1 VDVDARA
8 GRRPVT
14 EEASA
19 QQKPRNLAKTLL
31 AVGWIYGGRG
41 VGLLWTFALISKL
54 SISDYGLYGMGFALM
69 SLVGPPLDN
78 PYQVRSARESEK
90 RFVEERSSRFLLG
103 LSLMFVGALLIP
115 VHFILWFGLF
125 VAGGE
130 IVFKSLQSQ
139 ASRNGDPQHVWRM
152 DTMRQVSSVSIACGY
167 LFAADHP
174 TLHTAALLYC
184 APYLVIAVL
193 AGFTALR
200 HLPRLPG
207 PPKAV
212 LILIGETLGLAAY
225 LQGDVLLLGWL
236 TDAETVGYYQLC
248 ITVVIAIATIGQ
260 SFGVSFHES
269 LRESG
274 GDLTKGPQRR
284 NIVMI
289 GAASAVVV
297 FIIGVGLLIS
307 PAPTELAV
315 TMLIM
320 SLFCG
325 MRSISAI
332 LQVVLYVQH
341 RDFFRLAANVSM
353 VPPKLALVALLAS
366 FGAIGAA
373 VATVIVDA
381 ILLGIYWNA
390 VYGKAAT
397 ARQTQLRESAA
408 DASATSEPA
417 AQPGEPTDRDVQKG
431 QP

>member
-1 VDVDARA
+1 MTD
-8 GRRPVT
+8 
-14 EEASA
+14 ESSA
-19 QQKPRNLAKTLL
+19 QQKPRNIAKTLL

-78 PYQVRSARESEK
+78 PYQVRSAREIER
-90 RFVEERSSRFLLG
+90 RFLEERSSRFLLG
-103 LSLMFVGALLIP
+103 LTLMGVGVLLLP
-115 VHFILWFGLF
+115 VHYILWFGLF

-152 DTMRQVSSVSIACGY
+152 DTMRQVSSVTIACGY
-167 LFAADHP
+167 LFLAEDP
-174 TLHTAALLYC
+174 TLHTASLLYC

-200 HLPRLPG
+200 HRPRLPG

-236 TDAETVGYYQLC
+236 TDAATVGYYQLC

-260 SFGVSFHES
+260 SFGISFHES
-269 LRESG
+269 LREGG
-274 GDLTKGPQRR
+274 GDIAHGPQLR
-284 NIVMI
+284 NILLI
-289 GAASAVVV
+289 GAASALIV
-297 FIIGVGLLIS
+297 FLIGVGLLIS

-315 TMLIM
+315 TMLVM

-325 MRSISAI
+325 MRSVSAI
-332 LQVVLYVQH
+332 LQVVLYIQH
-341 RDFFRLAANVSM
+341 RDFFRLIANVSM

-366 FGAIGAA
+366 FGSIGAA
-373 VATVIVDA
+373 VATVVVDA
-381 ILLGIYWNA
+381 ILLVIYWKA
-390 VYGKAAT
+390 VYGNAAAARHAQSGSDARDGADT
-397 ARQTQLRESAA
+397 AAPGIPDEAA
-408 DASATSEPA
+408 E
-417 AQPGEPTDRDVQKG
+417 RDVQKG
-431 QP
+431 QA